1 MKKQRFSLLLLLT
14 LAFVFFT
21 LGFFLGRN
29 GGRREVI
36 LSVPVS
42 MQTEPTEHSAPLS
55 QGSTTERTKRV
66 NLNTATEEELI
77 TLPGIGEVYARRI
90 LDYRAK
96 NGSFSSV
103 DQLLNVP
110 GIGQKRLEDILD
122 LITIGG

>member
-42 MQTEPTEHSAPLS
+42 MQTAPTEHSALLS

-110 GIGQKRLEDILD
+110 GIGQKRLEAILD